1 MAKKSVTKNEKD
13 VSPMNRKYFVLVDTL
28 LGLYT
33 NVEHFRWSYGID
45 PPPTDRQSYDNCLIK
60 LRLDVGPLEA
70 QTPGNSTSKYHYFSG
85 TPGTDQLH
93 YQRPFLFNSNLQ
105 LVAKGLLTDTPCF
118 AVNKQYYRFV
128 THRFMNLHSIG
139 YIMTDASTLL
149 LLQRGYAPLHCSAFR
164 FENSTVV
171 VFAPPNTGK
180 TLTTMTACLDHGAGF
195 LAEDL
200 AVTDGR
206 EIFSV
211 PWTSTFR
218 YYSQVDKR
226 PWARLVDALT
236 RKIPILELL
245 PIVKSKPINT
255 YVNDGQM
262 LSRAEVTHIAILEPG
277 ERPGVIEVSRDEA
290 HRRILNLNRYE
301 FNYQKAPF
309 NVAYAY
315 FNPNLDLEQAYQS
328 EKQISYSLIRNSDRP
343 LVVRANNP
351 LQYARLILDNLA

>member
-1 MAKKSVTKNEKD
+1 MTKNEKD
-13 VSPMNRKYFVLVDTL
+13 MSPMNGKYFVLVDTL

-45 PPPTDRQSYDNCLIK
+45 PPPTDRQSYDSCLIK

-85 TPGTDQLH
+85 IPGTDQLY
-93 YQRPFLFNSNLQ
+93 YQRPFLFNSSLQ
-105 LVAKGLLTDTPCF
+105 LLAKGLLTDTPYF

-139 YIMTDASTLL
+139 YILTDASTLL

-164 FENSTVV
+164 SGNSTVV

-180 TLTTMTACLDHGAGF
+180 TLTTMTACLDHGASF

-226 PWARLVDALT
+226 PWARLIDALT

-255 YVNDGQM
+255 YVNDEQM

-290 HRRILNLNRYE
+290 RRRILNLNRYE

-309 NVAYAY
+309 NVAYEY
-315 FNPNLDLEQAYQS
+315 FNPGANIEHAYQT
-328 EKQISYSLIRNSDRP
+328 EKRISQELITNAKK
-343 LVVRANNP
+343 LLLVRADDP
-351 LQYARLILDNLA
+351 LQYSPLLLTSLT